1 MPRAVKVVIAC
12 VLLAVL
18 FMGVDWATVPRQLAN
33 LDWRPAAIGLVIV
46 ALEMIVNAWKWW
58 YSLRLHDQTFPW
70 RYLFRTGC
78 FGYFFNNF
86 LPSAIGGDVYRIY
99 RTMTPGVERSR
110 AVSAV
115 FLERLVGLGA
125 MLFLGTLGALLL
137 AGTSALAQWYL
148 VLAGAGVLC
157 LAVMLALLALGWLD
171 GLRVRLARIS
181 WLEPV
186 RSNLQRVLR
195 VRAEWGGLVAAS
207 FAFQFLAI
215 AVVYLSFD
223 AAGAPITVAAAAV
236 ITAAA
241 GIASVLP
248 ISISGLGVVE
258 GSIAGTAVA
267 VGVDYDTAL
276 IAAVVV
282 RMLGL
287 LIAGAC
293 GLLYL
298 VDADTGARPP
308 SSAALE

>member
-1 MPRAVKVVIAC
+1 MPRTVKVVIAC
-12 VLLAVL
+12 VLLALL
-18 FMGVDWATVPRQLAN
+18 FLGVDWETLPDQLAR
-33 LDWRPAAIGLVIV
+33 LDWKLAAIGLAVV
-46 ALEMIVNAWKWW
+46 ALEMVVNAWKWS
-58 YSLRLHDQTFPW
+58 YSLRLHDLHFRW
-70 RYLFRTGC
+70 VYLFRTGC

-115 FLERLVGLGA
+115 FMERVVGLGA
-125 MLFLGTLGALLL
+125 MLLIGAVGAFLLMD
-137 AGTSALAQWYL
+137 TSALARWYL
-148 VLAGAGVLC
+148 LATGFGVLGILVVC
-157 LAVMLALLALGWLD
+157 ALLALGWLD
-171 GLRVRLARIS
+171 RPRAFLARVS

-195 VRAEWGGLVAAS
+195 PRPEWGGLVAAS
-207 FAFQFLAI
+207 FAFQLLAI
-215 AVVYLSFD
+215 AVVYIAF
-223 AAGAPITVAAAAV
+223 AAVGREISGGAAAV

-267 VGVDYDTAL
+267 IGADYDSAL
-276 IAAVVV
+276 LAALVV
-282 RMLGL
+282 RLLGL
-287 LIAGAC
+287 AIGAGC

-298 VDADTGARPP
+298 TESGTGEKLRRPG
-308 SSAALE
+308 